1 MSLKLHF
8 ELDEQDIAHL
18 RGLLAAAAAARGQL
32 TEPEILAAA
41 RSNLADARA
50 AEPPHFIVERLDRLE
65 RMIAMVGDEGFALP
79 EPERGHVLA
88 AITYF
93 ADPKDLIPDSVPV
106 FGFLD
111 DAVMIELIARELRHE
126 LEAYEDFCRYRE
138 IEARRR
144 GVDPAQIGRADWL
157 ETRRKELHLRMR
169 RRRKAERER
178 LRASG
183 RGLRLRLW

>member
-1 MSLKLHF
+1 MSLSLKFDL
-8 ELDEQDIAHL
+8 EESDMRHL
-18 RGLLAAAAAARGQL
+18 RRLLDTAAAARGQL
-32 TEPEILAAA
+32 SEQEILAAA

-50 AEPPHFIVERLDRLE
+50 ANPPRFIAERLDRLE
-65 RMIAMVGDEGFALP
+65 RMIAMAGDEGFALP
-79 EPERGHVLA
+79 DPERGHVLA

-111 DAVMIELIARELRHE
+111 DAVMIELVTRELRHE

-144 GVDPAQIGRADWL
+144 GIDPTAIGRADWL
-157 ETRRKELHLRMR
+157 EMRRQQLLSRMR

-178 LRASG
+178 LRAAG
-183 RGLRLRLW
+183 RGLRMRLW